1 MTLRRSRKFTKQYA
15 RLPEATRRKVE
26 KTLRLLVTNPSH
38 PGLKVRKLVNQDDI
52 WEARIDYHT
61 RMTFQKNDQRL
72 LLRAVGT
79 HAIYSRP

>member
-1 MTLRRSRKFTKQYA
+1 MTLRRSRRFAKQYA

-26 KTLRLLVTNPSH
+26 KALRLLVTNPTH
-38 PGLKVRKLVNQDDI
+38 AGLKVRKLVNQEDI

-61 RMTFQKNDQRL
+61 RMTFQKDDRCL